1 MIRNYLKIAFR
12 NLGRNKAFSLINISG
27 LAIGM
32 ASAMLILLWIGHELS
47 FDSFHEKKDRIYEA
61 WNRNV
66 LSDKLQCW
74 NTTPK
79 VMASAL
85 QGDNPEVET
94 TARVNWN
101 TSRLFKLGDKSILA
115 SGNVVDSTFL
125 DIFTYPMVK
134 GNPKTALMDPSAIVI
149 TESLAAKLFG
159 QEEAMGKVIMMNIKT
174 PVTVTGILKDP
185 PKNSRF
191 EFEYLMPWARLRA
204 EGQDETFW
212 GNNSVATY
220 ALLKP
225 GVNFAP
231 LEARVKEM
239 RRKYDVNE
247 KKGEFFLYPLERW
260 HLYSRFENGKE
271 SGGFIEFVRLFGIIA
286 GFILLIACINFMNLS
301 TARSERRA
309 REVGIRK
316 VVGANRSSL
325 IGQFLGESTLLALIS
340 GILALIIVQL
350 VLPGYNELTGRHVS
364 VGYADPLFWLFF
376 LGFII
381 FTGLLA
387 GSYPAFFLS
396 SFRPVSV
403 LKGSFRKAHAL
414 ISPRKVLVV
423 LQFTFAIILIIAT
436 LVVKKQID
444 YARDREA
451 GYNKDQLVYTFT
463 SEDVQKNYMLIK
475 NELLS
480 SGVAISV
487 TKTSAPMTEN
497 WSNSWGIEWA
507 GKDPE
512 DKTVVDV
519 FCADDKI
526 ARTVGLQMTMGRDI
540 DLGSYATDS
549 SAMLINESSLK
560 LMKLRDPIGAT
571 LRYNDRE
578 WHVVGVFRDFI
589 IQSPYQPTRPLIV
602 MGAYGWFS
610 VVHIRLNPARSTRDN
625 LAKMEAIYKKYN
637 PHYPFDYKFVD
648 AQYEEKFNAEQKAG
662 ILAGLFAGLTIFI
675 SCLGL
680 FGLAAYMAE
689 NRIKEIG
696 VRKVLGATVTD
707 ITALLSRDFL
717 KLVLISFIIASPV
730 AWWAVNTWL
739 KDYPYR
745 INVPMS
751 SFIIAGTLSLLIAL
765 LTVSSQAVKAA
776 VSNPVKSLRT
786 E

>member
-1 MIRNYLKIAFR
+1 MKIAFR

-340 GILALIIVQL
+340 GILALLIVQL
-350 VLPGYNELTGRHVS
+350 VLPGYNELTGRLVS

-480 SGVAISV
+480 SGVATSV

-602 MGAYGWFS
+602 MGAHGWFS
-610 VVHIRLNPARSTRDN
+610 VAHIRLNPARSIRDN

-680 FGLAAYMAE
+680 FGLAAYMGE